1 MKCYLYTVKHMIVAV
16 VKEMNFYTLNM
27 IEYAEAH
34 YSGKKTIWIHLGLR
48 LKNDV
53 DVKAN
58 GLCLR
63 K

>member
-1 MKCYLYTVKHMIVAV
+1 MIVAV
-16 VKEMNFYTLNM
+16 VGKEMNFYTLNM

-34 YSGKKTIWIHLGLR
+34 DSGKKTIWIHLGLR
-48 LKNDV
+48 LKNNV

-58 GLCLR
+58 GLCPR